1 MTLHLAG
8 DEAADRLLTE
18 DPFAL
23 LIGMVLDQQ
32 IPLERA
38 FAAPLA
44 LRDRLGGS
52 LDVHEI
58 ASMDPKKLAEVFS
71 AKPALHRFPAAM
83 AGRVQVLARMLIDEF
98 DGDPRRVWRDASDGA
113 ELLGNVKALPGF
125 GEQKARIFIGLLGKQ
140 LGVRPTGWERAA
152 GNFGTPGT
160 FASIA
165 DIDGPEALR
174 RVREHKAQM
183 KMAAKAGKA
192 LGTAGR
198 PTRRP
203 SPR

>member
-1 MTLHLAG
+1 MALYLSG
-8 DEAADRLLTE
+8 DTEADELLTNH
-18 DPFAL
+18 PFAL

-38 FAAPLA
+38 FAAPLL

-52 LDVHEI
+52 LDVNEI
-58 ASMDPKKLAEVFS
+58 AAMDPQAIADIFS
-71 AKPALHRFPAAM
+71 EKPALHRFPASM
-83 AGRVQVLARMLIDEF
+83 AARVQVLAALVLENF
-98 DGDPRRVWRDASDGA
+98 GGDPARIWNDAADGA
-113 ELLGNVKALPGF
+113 ELLRNVKSLPGF

-140 LGVRPTGWERAA
+140 LNVRPSGWEKAA

-165 DIDGPEALR
+165 DINSPEALK

-183 KMAAKAGKA
+183 KAAAKAVA
-192 LGTAGR
+192 AVGTSGR

>member
-8 DEAADRLLTE
+8 EEAADRLLTE

-38 FAAPLA
+38 FAAPLL
-44 LRDRLGGS
+44 LRERLGGS
-52 LDVHEI
+52 LDVQEI
-58 ASMDPKKLAEVFS
+58 ASMDPKALADIFS

-83 AGRVQVLARMLIDEF
+83 ANRVQILAALLIENF
-98 DGDPRRVWRDASDGA
+98 GGESNRIWTDAPDGA
-113 ELLGNVKALPGF
+113 ELLRNVKALPGF

-140 LGVRPTGWERAA
+140 LGVRPDGWERAA

-183 KMAAKAGKA
+183 KAAAKAAKG

-203 SPR
+203 APR